1 MFGKISSRLMS
12 GCAASAVAA
21 LALSF
26 AGQAGA
32 QTYNEQPGYDR
43 PANDQPS
50 YDQRDRDA
58 NDSTRVGDLVVT
70 PDYRPNRADNG
81 IPTQRVY
88 ASRVVYFDDLDLNT
102 AWGVHELHA
111 RVVRA
116 AADACNQLD
125 NEYPMGLVPID
136 SSDGDCKARAVRH
149 AMADAPIGDAA
160 DADYH
165 GY

>member
-1 MFGKISSRLMS
+1 MFAKISSRLMS
-12 GCAASAVAA
+12 GAAASAVAT

-26 AGQAGA
+26 AGHASAQA
-32 QTYNEQPGYDR
+32 YNDPAYDR
-43 PANDQPS
+43 PAYDQPN
-50 YDQRDRDA
+50 YDHHAYDA
-58 NDSTRVGDLVVT
+58 GDSTRVGDLVVT
-70 PDYRPNRADNG
+70 PEYRPDRSIDG

-116 AADACNQLD
+116 ATEACNQLD

-136 SSDGDCKARAVRH
+136 SSDGDCKARAIRH
-149 AMADAPIGDAA
+149 AMANAPIGDAV
-160 DADYH
+160 DTDYR